1 MQIAKKSNLLTA
13 TSLKMNWHIKN
24 IAMCCILRCKCTW
37 RKENSSGAAKYRLHM
52 HYLRLLHEIK
62 SSPLCFL
69 IHCVGDMKWPLDNKR
84 TSSNGG
90 SVFCGEMNR
99 PHIRRCRELTGRTEG
114 EKMAFDING
123 LTYFELESGFDL
135 CKRASRAL
143 EVIV

>member
-1 MQIAKKSNLLTA
+1 MQ
-13 TSLKMNWHIKN
+13 MH
-24 IAMCCILRCKCTW
+24 MD
-37 RKENSSGAAKYRLHM
+37 KENSSGAAKYRLHM

-62 SSPLCFL
+62 SSPLYFL

-84 TSSNGG
+84 TSSNSGC
-90 SVFCGEMNR
+90 VFCGKMNR
-99 PHIRRCRELTGRTEG
+99 SYIRRCRELTGRTEG

-143 EVIV
+143 EVIVILPPPMTEGRVLSRRPCAAAHTGD